1 MAAVGI
7 NPSINYQGKLTTTA
21 GAAIANGK
29 YNMRFKIFNAAT
41 GGVAA
46 WTETWSNATQ
56 RVTATGGLF
65 TVGLGSVTTM
75 TGSVNFNSDSL
86 YLQIEFDPGNDGTY
100 EEVFAPRRRFSA
112 VPYAHNARLLEGLT
126 ASQFLRSDTTN
137 ASITGDIIEGN
148 QVIANTSFSGSQITI
163 MRGAASYFLGNV
175 GIGSGTGL
183 EARTTI
189 YTEDSLNKEALRIN
203 SNETGTGQDLFKILS
218 DVGTINNTVFRIR
231 ADGSTFSDNAYSSS
245 GADYA
250 EWFKSDDILV
260 PGEVVC
266 IDILQNNAVRR
277 CTRSGDTNI
286 MGIVSTN
293 PAFIGNTMTGAEGL
307 PIPGYYLIGLIG
319 QVPTR
324 VSLENAAVLPGDSLT
339 ASSTPGIARKA
350 SAGES
355 TVGVA
360 LEAYDGTQ
368 ASNLI
373 NVLISRRNQSMT
385 MEGVEQH
392 VLESI
397 ASMNISDEVQQMVQK
412 NIVDAKLETRM
423 TALLSTQM
431 EDLHLAATVE
441 KNIASYMQGS
451 GRTLIRANLEPLDNR
466 LTALLGTSA
475 LISARITSIEDSLNA
490 LQSSA
495 HILSAFSGSYL
506 RINTLTAHDAS
517 MTSLMVRGLLRV
529 AGRAEIGAFSASGSV
544 VQIGSLNATG
554 SLKII
559 GDMTITGFATI
570 EKDLRIKGQLILS
583 NKQAGYAVIPLTGTS
598 VTVRFLE
605 PMVSAPIVTATPE
618 SPVLYAVSKVTATGF
633 TIRIAPAATEDIR
646 FSYIALSADAPKT
659 VRGTGSSAIHQF
671 PVNELG
677 QPISSN
683 PVWNSCIRGQVMM
696 LGGEPV
702 NCSRYHNDSVWEHPD
717 FNISFIYN
725 ANHEP
730 PILTL
735 PTGYIKS
742 ITSEP
747 NAIPEAPVLS
757 NEPVP
762 SAPVEDTHTAAPE
775 EVIVPTSPSEEAPS
789 SGDQA
794 EEPAAPVE
802 SAPEPILSPEP
813 TSIDQLLPSDTV
825 ETLTPSEV
833 PAEAISNE

>member
-1 MAAVGI
+1 
-7 NPSINYQGKLTTTA
+7 
-21 GAAIANGK
+21 
-29 YNMRFKIFNAAT
+29 
-41 GGVAA
+41 
-46 WTETWSNATQ
+46 
-56 RVTATGGLF
+56 
-65 TVGLGSVTTM
+65 
-75 TGSVNFNSDSL
+75 
-86 YLQIEFDPGNDGTY
+86 
-100 EEVFAPRRRFSA
+100 
-112 VPYAHNARLLEGLT
+112 
-126 ASQFLRSDTTN
+126 
-137 ASITGDIIEGN
+137 
-148 QVIANTSFSGSQITI
+148 
-163 MRGAASYFLGNV
+163 
-175 GIGSGTGL
+175 
-183 EARTTI
+183 
-189 YTEDSLNKEALRIN
+189 
-203 SNETGTGQDLFKILS
+203 
-218 DVGTINNTVFRIR
+218 
-231 ADGSTFSDNAYSSS
+231 
-245 GADYA
+245 
-250 EWFKSDDILV
+250 
-260 PGEVVC
+260 
-266 IDILQNNAVRR
+266 
-277 CTRSGDTNI
+277 
-286 MGIVSTN
+286 
-293 PAFIGNTMTGAEGL
+293 
-307 PIPGYYLIGLIG
+307 
-319 QVPTR
+319 
-324 VSLENAAVLPGDSLT
+324 
-339 ASSTPGIARKA
+339 
-350 SAGES
+350 
-355 TVGVA
+355 
-360 LEAYDGTQ
+360 
-368 ASNLI
+368 
-373 NVLISRRNQSMT
+373 
-385 MEGVEQH
+385 
-392 VLESI
+392 
-397 ASMNISDEVQQMVQK
+397 MNISDEVQQMVQK

-659 VRGTGSSAIHQF
+659 VRGTGSSASSFAIHQF

-762 SAPVEDTHTAAPE
+762 SAPVEDTHTAAP
-775 EVIVPTSPSEEAPS
+775 
-789 SGDQA
+789 
-794 EEPAAPVE
+794 VE